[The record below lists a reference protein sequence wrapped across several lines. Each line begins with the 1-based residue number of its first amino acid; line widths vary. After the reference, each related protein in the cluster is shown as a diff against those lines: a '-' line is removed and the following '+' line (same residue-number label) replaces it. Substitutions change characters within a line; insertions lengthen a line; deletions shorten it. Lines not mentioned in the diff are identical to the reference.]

1 MWETIQKRIDSFKY
15 AFKGIY
21 WLFTT
26 QPNAVIHGVMTIIV
40 ILGGFFFQIT
50 TTEWCLCL
58 ISIAFVLSA
67 EAFNSALEF
76 LTDLVS
82 PQYHEL
88 AGKAK
93 DTAAA
98 AVLIAA
104 FGAIGVGVIIFL
116 PKVWELVV
124 KFFLE

>member
-1 MWETIQKRIDSFKY
+1 MLKKMLNSRVASFKY

-26 QPNAVIHGVMTIIV
+26 QPNAVIHGIMTLVVLI
-40 ILGGFFFQIT
+40 GGFFFEIS
-50 TTEWCLCL
+50 TTEWCFC
-58 ISIAFVLSA
+58 IIAIALVISA

-82 PQYHEL
+82 PEYHEL

-98 AVLIAA
+98 AVLILA
-104 FGAIGVGVIIFL
+104 FGAILIGFIVFL
-116 PKVWELVV
+116 PKILALIM
-124 KFFLE
+124 KYL

>member
-1 MWETIQKRIDSFKY
+1 MWATIQKRIDSFKY

-21 WLFTT
+21 WLFST
-26 QPNAVIHGVMTIIV
+26 QPNAVIHGIMTLVV
-40 ILGGFFFQIT
+40 IAGGVFFEIT
-50 TTEWCLCL
+50 TTEWCLCIL
-58 ISIAFVLSA
+58 AIAFVISA

-82 PQYHEL
+82 PDYHEL

-104 FGAIGVGVIIFL
+104 FGAICIGLIVFL
-116 PKVWELVV
+116 PKIWSWL
-124 KFFLE
+124 F